1 MLRHQRSLEDPT
13 DSPSAGW
20 RQPRDPR
27 TVEPK
32 EDLPSNRLGLA
43 VATTEIEFKCGVKE
57 AAGGRT
63 TALITGSSELDQLVI
78 CFDRKVF
85 PMSAQAHFNYTSLE
99 VELVPAILQQNGA

>member
-1 MLRHQRSLEDPT
+1 MPRHQRSLEDPT

-63 TALITGSSELDQLVI
+63 TALITGS
-78 CFDRKVF
+78 
-85 PMSAQAHFNYTSLE
+85 
-99 VELVPAILQQNGA
+99 